1 MALPLPETL
10 FDAERISRSRTAMPT
25 DLSTAELRELGAEVL
40 ARSVFTAR
48 GTSAVF
54 ASKIKDVV
62 DEIAAGRMS
71 DSQARAALFQ
81 TLQVLGYDVEA
92 GGFEGEEV
100 EPALRGTLQ
109 DLESFRRLDLIV
121 RTQRQLMQG
130 AGEQWRGLQP
140 DRLEAFPALEL
151 IRIAPVTVAR
161 DWPARWKIATGK
173 DVPAQYAGAHKVVG
187 AATGMILFKGDP
199 GWGELGSYDNF
210 PDALGVDHSPFY
222 FNSEMWTRE
231 VPRQRVL
238 DEGITGPNGETIE
251 EFFGEGSESRQRVM
265 AGKVPTLPATRMSLD
280 GVAPELI
287 EKFKAE
293 TFAVPVTGKAS
304 TVDYSDRL
312 ARSIAARSAA
322 RQTRDEGGVQ

>member
-25 DLSTAELRELGAEVL
+25 ALDTAGLRELGAEVL

-48 GTSAVF
+48 GTNAIF
-54 ASKIKDVV
+54 ASKLQEVV
-62 DEIAAGRMS
+62 DEITAGRMS

-81 TLQVLGYDVEA
+81 TLQALGYDVEA

-100 EPALRGTLQ
+100 EPALAGTLQ
-109 DLESFRRLDLIV
+109 DLSSFRRLDLIV

-130 AGEQWRGLQP
+130 AGEQWRGMQP

-173 DVPAQYAGAHKVVG
+173 DVPAQYAGAHKTIG

-210 PDALGVDHSPFY
+210 PDALGVDHAPFY

-238 DEGITGPNGETIE
+238 DEGITGPNGETME
-251 EFFGEGSESRQRVM
+251 EFFSGEVRVM
-265 AGKVPTLPATRMSLD
+265 AGPVPAMPKTRMSLD
-280 GVAPELI
+280 GVAPELV
-287 EKFKAE
+287 EKFKEE
-293 TFAVPVTGKAS
+293 TFATPVPGKAS
-304 TVDYSDRL
+304 TVDFSARL
-312 ARSIAARSAA
+312 ARSIAAHDKAYYP
-322 RQTRDEGGVQ
+322 EGGAQ